1 MTKPHQPTTNN
12 PATDID
18 TTTEDASRD
27 SSSDSA
33 SQAQQ
38 RVEQLDPATLL
49 VDVNVRTETVADKE
63 FVASIRD
70 LGVLQPIR
78 AVRTADGQ
86 LRVEF
91 GHRRTLAAIEAG
103 LVTVPVI
110 VVADEQTDT
119 AGQVERIV
127 RQYAENEHRIG
138 LSQTDKLGVVEQL
151 SLLKVSAAQ
160 IAKRTKMKRPQ
171 VDQALAVTR
180 SELAKAASERH
191 ELTLDQAAAIAEFDT
206 DADTVKALVAATK
219 SGQFD
224 HVLARARQD
233 RDDAVHQA
241 EVEQQLTDAGV
252 RVIEAPSWNDRPKRL
267 SSLAPDADGHEY
279 TVQTHAECEG
289 HVAWAGTEWV
299 QVDADGTVY
308 TSDVIEAMDQDEY
321 ERFQALQTRQ
331 ERRWVGVYGCDDP
344 DRHHPQPSLSLV
356 SGTSGGG
363 SGSAAGAAV
372 VGPSRRVVIENNKA
386 WDAATGV
393 RRAWLREFFQRKTAP
408 AGAAAF
414 TAHAVLNRD
423 YALRKTLEQGHGLAV
438 DLFGVEGVSSTDD
451 EGHGYYRSDRDLAT
465 LTTGASD
472 KRLTLIT
479 LAVVM
484 AAYENALDRHSWRQ
498 NGGCAEKHY
507 LLYLDQLGYQL
518 SDIERLAAGLE
529 AINGIGSDL
538 SGSNE

>member
-1 MTKPHQPTTNN
+1 MTKPQQPTTTANT
-12 PATDID
+12 ATTAD
-18 TTTEDASRD
+18 D
-27 SSSDSA
+27 SSGDSA
-33 SQAQQ
+33 AEAQQ
-38 RVEQLDPATLL
+38 RVEQVDPATLL

-63 FVASIRD
+63 FVASVKD

-86 LRVEF
+86 VRVEF

-103 LVTVPVI
+103 LGTVPVI

-127 RQYAENEHRIG
+127 RQYAENEHRSG

-160 IAKRTKMKRPQ
+160 IAKRTKMKRGH
-171 VDQALAVTR
+171 VDQALAVTK
-180 SELAKAASERH
+180 SELAKAASGRY
-191 ELTLDQAAAIAEFDT
+191 ELTLDQAAAVAEFET
-206 DADTVKALVAATK
+206 DADTVKALIAAVKT
-219 SGQFD
+219 GQFD

-233 RDDAVHQA
+233 RDDAVRQA
-241 EVEQQLTDAGV
+241 EVEQQLTEAGV
-252 RVIEAPSWNDRPKRL
+252 RVIEAPLWGDTPKRL
-267 SSLAPDADGHEY
+267 SSLVPDADGNEY
-279 TVQTHAECEG
+279 TVATHAECDG
-289 HVAWAGTEWV
+289 HVAWVGTEWV

-308 TSDVIEAMDQDEY
+308 TSDAIEEMDQDEY
-321 ERFQALQTRQ
+321 ERFDALQTHQ
-331 ERRWVGVYGCDDP
+331 ERRWVAVYGCDDP

-356 SGTSGGG
+356 SGTTG
-363 SGSAAGAAV
+363 SGTTGSTARAV
-372 VGPSRRVVIENNKA
+372 ESGPSRRVVIENNKA

-423 YALRKTLEQGHGLAV
+423 YALRKVLEQGHALAV
-438 DLFGVEGVSSTDD
+438 ELFGVEGASATDD
-451 EGHGYYRSDRDLAT
+451 EGYGYYRFDRDLAT

-479 LAVVM
+479 LGVIM

-498 NGGCAEKHY
+498 SGGCTEKHY

-518 SDIERLAAGLE
+518 SAVERLAAGIGTE
-529 AINGIGSDL
+529 AQA
-538 SGSNE
+538 

>member
-1 MTKPHQPTTNN
+1 MTNPQQPTTTNIATGT
-12 PATDID
+12 ATD
-18 TTTEDASRD
+18 D
-27 SSSDSA
+27 SSGASA
-33 SQAQQ
+33 SEPQQ
-38 RVEQLDPATLL
+38 RVEQIDPATLL

-63 FVASIRD
+63 FIASIRD

-78 AVRTADGQ
+78 AVRTAEGEV
-86 LRVEF
+86 RVEF

-103 LVTVPVI
+103 LGTVPVI

-127 RQYAENEHRIG
+127 RQYAENEHRTG
-138 LSQTDKLGVVEQL
+138 LTHTDKLGVVEQL

-160 IAKRTKMKRPQ
+160 IAKRTKMKRPH
-171 VDQALAVTR
+171 VDQALAITR
-180 SELAKAASERH
+180 SKLAKAASERY
-191 ELTLDQAAAIAEFDT
+191 ELTLDQAAAVAEFDSNP
-206 DADTVKALVAATK
+206 DTVTALIAAVKT
-219 SGQFD
+219 GQFD

-241 EVEQQLTDAGV
+241 EVEQQLTEAGV
-252 RVIEAPSWNDRPKRL
+252 RVIQTPTWGDTPKRL
-267 SSLAPDADGHEY
+267 SALAPDANGNEY
-279 TVQTHAECEG
+279 TVQTHAECAG

-308 TSDVIEAMDQDEY
+308 TNDTIEAMDEAEY
-321 ERFQALQTRQ
+321 ERFEAVKTRQ
-331 ERRWVGVYGCDDP
+331 ERRWVAVYGCDDP
-344 DRHHPQPSLSLV
+344 DRHHTQPSLSLV
-356 SGTSGGG
+356 SGTTGSGT
-363 SGSAAGAAV
+363 GSAAGAVEA
-372 VGPSRRVVIENNKA
+372 GPSRRVVIENNKA

-423 YALRKTLEQGHGLAV
+423 YALRKSLEQGHALAV
-438 DLFGVEGVSSTDD
+438 DLFGVDGASASDTENGPTP
-451 EGHGYYRSDRDLAT
+451 YPAYRRSQDLAT

-479 LAVVM
+479 LGVIM
-484 AAYENALDRHSWRQ
+484 AAYENALDRHSWRESD
-498 NGGCAEKHY
+498 GCTEKHY

-518 SDIERLAAGLE
+518 SAVERLAAGLE
-529 AINGIGSDL
+529 ATGEADSDL
-538 SGSNE
+538 ADSGS

>member
-1 MTKPHQPTTNN
+1 MTKPQQ
-12 PATDID
+12 A
-18 TTTEDASRD
+18 TTTDTAATTETTAI
-27 SSSDSA
+27 DSA
-33 SQAQQ
+33 SETQQ
-38 RVEQLDPATLL
+38 RVEQVDPATLL

-63 FVASIRD
+63 FVASIKD

-103 LVTVPVI
+103 LGTVPVI
-110 VVADEQTDT
+110 VVADEQTDS

-127 RQYAENEHRIG
+127 RQYAENEHRTG
-138 LSQTDKLGVVEQL
+138 LTQTDKLGVVEQL

-160 IAKRTKMKRPQ
+160 IAQRTKMKRPQ

-180 SELAKAASERH
+180 SELAKAASARY
-191 ELTLDQAAAIAEFDT
+191 ELTLDQAAAAAEFDT
-206 DADTVKALVAATK
+206 DADTVKALIAAVK

-252 RVIEAPSWNDRPKRL
+252 RVIQAPSWNDPPQRL
-267 SSLAPDADGHEY
+267 SALALDADGTEY

-308 TSDVIEAMDQDEY
+308 TSDEIEAMDQDEY
-321 ERFQALQTRQ
+321 ERFDALQTHQ
-331 ERRWVGVYGCDDP
+331 ERRWVAVYGCDDP

-356 SGTSGGG
+356 SATTGGGTS
-363 SGSAAGAAV
+363 SAAGAAEA
-372 VGPSRRVVIENNKA
+372 GPSRRVVIENNKA

-408 AGAAAF
+408 TGAAGF
-414 TAHAVLNRD
+414 IAHAVLNRE
-423 YALRKTLEQGHGLAV
+423 YALRKAMEQGHELAV
-438 DLFGVEGVSSTDD
+438 ELFDVKGASKTGTGDD
-451 EGHGYYRSDRDLAT
+451 GFAYPAYRRAKDLAT
-465 LTTGASD
+465 LADGATD

-479 LAVVM
+479 LATIM
-484 AAYENALDRHSWRQ
+484 AAYENTLDRHSWRRED
-498 NGGCAEKHY
+498 GCDEKYY
-507 LLYLDQLGYQL
+507 LLYLAELGYAL
-518 SDIERLAAGLE
+518 SEVEQFAAGTATLD
-529 AINGIGSDL
+529 ADD
-538 SGSNE
+538 